1 MVRNVGKLLTLCA
14 VGSILGMFS
23 SNAHAGTQVEISTS
37 ADLELISHEGGVS
50 SALRLNTE
58 LSGEVNGLVATIT
71 LRQTFRNPSPDWVN
85 GRYVFPLPEN
95 AAIDSLSLETDGRI
109 IRGVVKEKQA
119 AKRAFEAAK
128 ASGKKAGLL
137 QQNRPNLF
145 SMSLANIAPDS
156 DVIATITWVQTVD
169 FKAGLFSLRLPTT
182 LTPRFIPGQR
192 IKTTEVPGREGDFVS
207 EQALAIDSGTGWSLN
222 TDRVPDAAEITPWQI
237 LQPEQAGSHQFSLDM
252 MLDAGLALSSISSV
266 SHALDVSASPKDPN
280 RQRIR
285 FSNGLE
291 PLDRDLLIHWAPV
304 ASQQPDAAVF
314 QQAGSEGDYS
324 LLMVM
329 PPMQNIVQTLR
340 REVIFIIDSS
350 GSMAG
355 ISMPQARRG
364 LRTALGY
371 LSPTDRFNIVDFDS
385 SANALFSEP
394 VAASRLNL
402 SRADA
407 FVSSLVADGGTNMNA
422 ALKMAFKQR
431 REDAYLRQIIFITD
445 GSVGNEEELFRL
457 IQSRLGDARL
467 FTVGIGSAPNSHFMR
482 GAAHYGRGSYENIA
496 SLDQAE
502 KRMNALFAR
511 INRPVMSNL
520 KIQWPDN
527 KAVEMYPAKIP
538 DLYLGEPLMVLAR
551 STTAKTQVNISGQL
565 AGKPWSRSLK
575 VSGAPKAKN
584 LDKLWARQKIDA
596 LISAQVVGGEPVEK
610 IKAEIVKLGVEH
622 QLSTRYTSFVAIEE
636 KISKPEHLTAKNKQV
651 PNLMPKGNTM
661 MVPLPNTA
669 TPANLLLVMGVMLI
683 LLGGILLRPAWAEK
697 WVALAWGEQRK

>member
-1 MVRNVGKLLTLCA
+1 MVRHVGKALTLCA
-14 VGSILGMFS
+14 VGSILGLFY
-23 SNAHAGTQVEISTS
+23 SNAQASVQLQTTTS
-37 ADLELISHEGGVS
+37 ADLELISHAGDIS

-85 GRYVFPLPEN
+85 GRYVFPLPDR
-95 AAIDSLSLETDGRI
+95 AAIDSLSLETGGRI

-119 AKRAFEAAK
+119 AKRAFEVAK

-137 QQNRPNLF
+137 VQNRPNLF

-156 DVIATITWVQTVD
+156 EVTATITWVETVE
-169 FKAGLFSLRLPTT
+169 FKAGQFALRLPTT
-182 LTPRFIPGQR
+182 LTPRFIPG
-192 IKTTEVPGREGDFVS
+192 KPLKAMEVTRSEEDFVP
-207 EQALAIDSGTGWSLN
+207 EKALSIDSGTGWSLN
-222 TDRVPDAAEITPWQI
+222 TDRVPDASQITPSQV
-237 LQPEQAGSHQFSLDM
+237 LKPELSGSHQFSLNLT
-252 MLDAGLALSSISSV
+252 LDAGLSLSTISSV
-266 SHALDVSASPKDPN
+266 SHALDISSSPVDPS

-285 FSNGLE
+285 LSNGLE
-291 PLDRDLLIHWAPV
+291 SMDRDLVIHWTPV

-314 QQAGSEGDYS
+314 HQADAGGNYT
-324 LLMVM
+324 LLMVT
-329 PPMQNIVQTLR
+329 PPMQNIVQTLP

-364 LRTALGY
+364 LRAALAY
-371 LSPTDRFNIVDFDS
+371 LSPADRFNIVDFDS
-385 SANALFSEP
+385 AANALFSEP
-394 VAASRLNL
+394 VPASKPNQ

-407 FVSSLVADGGTNMNA
+407 FVSGLVADGGTNMDA
-422 ALKMAFKQR
+422 ALELAFKQR
-431 REDAYLRQIIFITD
+431 REEGYLRQIIFITD

-482 GAAHYGRGSYENIA
+482 GAARYGRGIYENIS

-511 INRPVMSNL
+511 INRPVMSDL
-520 KIQWPDN
+520 KIQWPDSD
-527 KAVEMYPAKIP
+527 AVEMYPGRIP
-538 DLYLGEPLMVLAR
+538 DLYLGEPLMVLAKSPAALTDVR
-551 STTAKTQVNISGQL
+551 ISGQL
-565 AGKPWSRSLK
+565 AGKPWTRSLN

-584 LDKLWARQKIDA
+584 LDKLWARQRIDA
-596 LISAQVVGGEPVEK
+596 LISGQVVSGEAVEK
-610 IKAEIVKLGVEH
+610 IKPEIVKLGIEH

-636 KISKPEHLTAKNKQV
+636 TPSKPEHLTAKNKHV

-661 MVPLPNTA
+661 MVSLPNTA
-669 TPANLLLVMGVMLI
+669 TPANLLLVIGLLLSLLGVVMLRPKSVDKS
-683 LLGGILLRPAWAEK
+683 LKMALGRGWK
-697 WVALAWGEQRK
+697 

>member
-1 MVRNVGKLLTLCA
+1 MVRNVAKLLALCA
-14 VGSILGMFS
+14 LGSMPGMFS
-23 SNAHAGTQVEISTS
+23 LNAGADTQAEISTS
-37 ADLELISHEGGVS
+37 ADLELISDEGGVS

-85 GRYVFPLPEN
+85 GRYVFPLPDK

-145 SMSLANIAPDS
+145 AMSLANIAPDS
-156 DVIATITWVQTVD
+156 EVIATITWVQTVD

-182 LTPRFIPGQR
+182 LTPRFIPG
-192 IKTTEVPGREGDFVS
+192 KPVEVMEIAGSGEDFVP
-207 EQALAIDSGTGWSLN
+207 EQALAIDSATGWSLN
-222 TDRVPDAAEITPWQI
+222 TDRVPDAAEITPWQV
-237 LQPEQAGSHQFSLDM
+237 LQPEQAGSHQFSLDL
-252 MLDAGLALSSISSV
+252 MLDAGLALSSISSL
-266 SHALDVSASPKDPN
+266 SHALDVSAPSKGSN

-291 PLDRDLLIHWAPV
+291 ALDRDLLIHWAPV

-314 QQAGSEGDYS
+314 QQAGSEADYS

-329 PPMQNIVQTLR
+329 PPMQNIVQTLP

-355 ISMPQARRG
+355 ISMPQAKRG

-385 SANALFSEP
+385 SAIALFSEP
-394 VAASRLNL
+394 VAASRSNL
-402 SRADA
+402 GRAEA
-407 FVSSLVADGGTNMNA
+407 FVSGLVADGGTNMNA
-422 ALKMAFKQR
+422 ALKLAFKQR
-431 REDAYLRQIIFITD
+431 REEAYLRQIIFITD

-457 IQSRLGDARL
+457 IQSRLDDARL

-482 GAAHYGRGSYENIA
+482 GAAHYGRGSYENVA
-496 SLDQAE
+496 TLDQAE

-520 KIQWPDN
+520 NIHWPDN

-551 STTAKTQVNISGQL
+551 STEAMAQVNISGQL

-575 VSGAPKAKN
+575 VSGAPQATN
-584 LDKLWARQKIDA
+584 LDKLWARQKVDA
-596 LISAQVVGGEPVEK
+596 LISAQVVRGEAVEK
-610 IKAEIVKLGVEH
+610 IKPEIVKLGVEH

-661 MVPLPNTA
+661 SVPLPNTA
-669 TPANLLLVMGVMLI
+669 TPANLLLIMGLMLI
-683 LLGGILLRPAWAEK
+683 LLGGILLRPAQAGK
-697 WVALAWGEQRK
+697 WLVLVPGKQSK